1 MSLTNNQLDFI
12 NNQLATLLSYP
23 EVKQMANYIQHGDT
37 TCLSHCLYVTYTSY
51 HLAMK
56 FHLNI
61 DEASLIR
68 GALLHDFFLYDWHDR
83 SNHKRFH
90 GFHHPKTALE
100 NARKYFDINDIEA
113 DIIAHHMWPLTLVPP
128 HTKEAYLV
136 TLADK
141 WCSIK
146 ETIKRP
152 ALRRLMVS
160 YRSSIDNLLD

>member
-1 MSLTNNQLDFI
+1 MSLTNEQIEFFNKQTAILLDH
-12 NNQLATLLSYP
+12 P
-23 EVKQMANYIQHGDT
+23 EVKKMAQYVQHGDT
-37 TCLSHCLYVTYTSY
+37 SCLIHCLSVTYTSY
-51 HLAMK
+51 KLAMK
-56 FHLNI
+56 LHLNI
-61 DEASLIR
+61 DEISLIR
-68 GALLHDFFLYDWHDR
+68 GALLHDFFLYDWHGR

-90 GFHHPKTALE
+90 GFHHPKTALN

-113 DIIAHHMWPLTLVPP
+113 DIIAHHMWPLTPMPP

-136 TLADK
+136 TFADK

-160 YRSSIDNLLD
+160 YRTFIDNLLD